1 MTSGIRG
8 MREKRYNRARYVPRC
23 TRIPAGVFR
32 MRQVIRMSKV
42 IRLETGEE
50 PEWFFDLEQEKSPQD
65 SSTDNLLPHRRE
77 TTAGLPGGSSLRV
90 FARIVHRSINQEKF
104 PEHSTIGSDAG
115 KFPALMKIFGKN
127 LRKKKPAE
135 KNLKIFPGRS
145 HNRLS

>member
-1 MTSGIRG
+1 MTSKIRG
-8 MREKRYNRARYVPRC
+8 LREKRYNRSLIWVRC

-90 FARIVHRSINQEKF
+90 FARIVRRSINQEKF

-127 LRKKKPAE
+127 LRKKNRPE
-135 KNLKIFPGRS
+135 KT
-145 HNRLS
+145 